1 MSDYIYMLE
10 SHLSSEQ
17 NQVVSEVQQAAS
29 GTNVNLFLTGGAM
42 RDMLSGLRI
51 RDLDFVVEGPALKLA
66 KAVCERTGARQT
78 AVDETR
84 KSAELQFASGVTAQ
98 VALSHLERY
107 ARSGAKPQVTAAT
120 IQEDLRCRDF
130 TCNAVA
136 LSLNKASRGLLL
148 DPTNGLADIGRRELR
163 AVSTHGFYD
172 DPTRLL
178 RLVRF
183 RARMEFTVEERTQ
196 TQMAN
201 ALEAGVQRLITARAL
216 GEELRRIAVED
227 NVVEIVKGLE
237 EAGLLSLFSAA
248 LSGPKSNAAGLARYE
263 KLLRMVPDDS
273 RWRSAR
279 LGPFLYVLTEK
290 LAPKEKQALVQATE
304 LGKADTDCWLKLEA
318 RARKLETAVRSTKI
332 RKPSHVYHLVAAAPP
347 DEILFLLYRSA
358 FKPVQERLRSYFQKY
373 LPLVQ
378 EITAE
383 EWEAVKA
390 KPGTAKYAKARE
402 DFLSERLNRKPR
414 KVETEA
420 GPEEA
425 PPPVAEVAADRKA
438 RQGY

>member
-1 MSDYIYMLE
+1 MS
-10 SHLSSEQ
+10 HQ
-17 NQVVSEVQQAAS
+17 
-29 GTNVNLFLTGGAM
+29 
-42 RDMLSGLRI
+42 
-51 RDLDFVVEGPALKLA
+51 
-66 KAVCERTGARQT
+66 
-78 AVDETR
+78 
-84 KSAELQFASGVTAQ
+84 
-98 VALSHLERY
+98 ERY

-130 TCNAVA
+130 TCNSVA

-163 AVSTHGFYD
+163 AVNTYGFYD

-183 RARMEFTVEERTQ
+183 RARMEFAVEERTL

-201 ALEAGVQRLITARAL
+201 AIESDVQRLIPAKAL
-216 GEELRRIAVED
+216 GEELRRIAIED
-227 NVVEIVKGLE
+227 NVAEIVKGLE
-237 EAGLLSLFSAA
+237 EAGLLALFSAA
-248 LSGPKSNAAGLARYE
+248 LSGPKNNAAGLARYE
-263 KLLRMVPDDS
+263 KLLRMLPDDP

-290 LAPKEKQALVQATE
+290 LAPKEKQALIHATE
-304 LGKADTDCWLKLEA
+304 LSKADADCWLKLEV

-332 RKPSHVYHLVAAAPP
+332 RKPSHVYHLAAAAQP
-347 DEILFLLYRSA
+347 DEILLLLYRST

-378 EITAE
+378 EITPE
-383 EWEAVKA
+383 EWESVPA

-414 KVETEA
+414 KPEA
-420 GPEEA
+420 EEESEAAA
-425 PPPVAEVAADRKA
+425 PPPLAEAANGRKA